1 MNTKSIHE
9 LALVFPAMNDEEY
22 STLKESIKA
31 NGLKTPIWL
40 FEGQIIDGRNRYK
53 ACLEV
58 GVEPTFQEYSGDNAI
73 EFVRI
78 NNLHRRDLSSSQ
90 RALAIVELNGFAVKQ
105 QAKLRQI
112 DNGKLTGLRNKKD
125 MENFPSPSNDEY
137 CEPIKI
143 TPSSARKALADQGKT
158 NEKYVDTASKII
170 ESHPELKDKVR
181 AGALNMDDAKQ
192 LVQFKES
199 SPDLFAKT
207 LARMEEAPNERVRN
221 VIRAVKNEQISKN
234 NAEMIPT
241 DKKYRVIYADP
252 PWSYGCSV
260 PDTVKTPEDYY
271 PAMSTEDICAMP
283 IKEIA
288 EANSVLFM
296 WTTSPHLEESFSV
309 IKAWGFEYK
318 TSFVWDKVK
327 HNMGHY
333 NSVRHEFLL
342 VATRGSCTPDVKKL
356 FDSVITEERSEHS
369 KKPQQFY
376 TIIETLYTHGEK
388 IELFCR
394 TCWHGWDVFGNQSK
408 DKAANDE

>member
-125 MENFPSPSNDEY
+125 MENFPSSSNDEY
-137 CEPIKI
+137 CEPIKT

-170 ESHPELKDKVR
+170 QSHPELKDKVR
-181 AGALNMDDAKQ
+181 AGELNMDDAKQ

-207 LARMEEAPNERVRN
+207 LARMEEAPKERVRN

-234 NAEMIPT
+234 NAEMVPS

-252 PWSYGCSV
+252 PWSYGNTMPDSV
-260 PDTVKTPEDYY
+260 QTPEDYY
-271 PAMSTEDICAMP
+271 PLMSTEDICAMP
-283 IKEIA
+283 IKDIA
-288 EANSVLFM
+288 ESNSVLFM

-369 KKPQQFY
+369 KKPEQMY
-376 TIIETLYTHGEK
+376 DIIETLYTHGEK
-388 IELFCR
+388 LELFCR
-394 TCWHGWDVFGNQSK
+394 NPRKGWSVFGNQSQ